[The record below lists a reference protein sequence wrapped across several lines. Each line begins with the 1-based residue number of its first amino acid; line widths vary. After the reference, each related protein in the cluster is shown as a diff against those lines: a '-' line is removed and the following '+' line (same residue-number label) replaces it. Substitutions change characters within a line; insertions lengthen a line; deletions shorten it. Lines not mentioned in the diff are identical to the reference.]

1 MQEGRGVTLR
11 FLGVLLRMLL
21 RLVDP
26 GLAAHLLEVLLESQL
41 KMRDRR
47 VLLRNGV
54 AIGFHCAG
62 RRRRKRLSLCET
74 LDPRGSGTLIHSMAK
89 RKIVI

>member
-41 KMRDRR
+41 KMGDSR
-47 VLLRNGV
+47 VLLRNGM
-54 AIGFHCAG
+54 AIGFHCAS
-62 RRRRKRLSLCET
+62 RRRRKRLSLRET